1 MSALQW
7 IYKLLALQA
16 STVQTLWSNGS
27 PLCSAMFLT
36 AVCVSVVVILVS
48 GGDLWESVSCLRSC
62 WWSLMSYGLCD
73 TWVLSL
79 CVRLP
84 YFLFFF
90 CWDLVWRTNCDE
102 VFYGTK
108 ACPLVCHS
116 QVQLWMFNSHL
127 SFLSGSLFYE
137 CKYKRNDTNMY
148 NIVHMQ
154 SFMTAATPK
163 TLKILF
169 KMTKVKLAH
178 TNCISLCLVW
188 NEAFLSHT
196 TWSEYLMG

>member
-36 AVCVSVVVILVS
+36 AVCVCVVVILVP
-48 GGDLWESVSCLRSC
+48 GDDLWESVSCLRSC

-84 YFLFFF
+84 YFLFFSVEPLSDAQIATRSF
-90 CWDLVWRTNCDE
+90 TVPKLVHS
-102 VFYGTK
+102 
-108 ACPLVCHS
+108 CHS

-137 CKYKRNDTNMY
+137 CKYKRNDTYMY

-178 TNCISLCLVW
+178 THCISLCLVW
-188 NEAFLSHT
+188 NEAFLAHT